1 MQAGKAWCPLAMRA
15 SFFTLGC
22 KVNQYETQI
31 LKQLFSAEG
40 YDIVE
45 FDEQADVCIVNSCTV
60 TDTGDKKTR
69 QALRRAKRENPG
81 AVVALCGCMP
91 QAFPNLCEELSEAQ
105 VITGSYNRKGL
116 LDAVK
121 HSLATGERVIDIT
134 PHRRGE
140 GFERMR
146 ANAFDE
152 HTRAFVKIEDG
163 CERYCSYCII
173 PTARGPVR
181 SKQIGELQTEL
192 QELATQGF
200 KEVVLVGIN
209 LSCYGKDFG
218 LRLLD
223 AVKAAT
229 QISGI
234 ERVRLGSLEPELL
247 TFEDIKAL
255 AALPQFCPQF
265 HLSLQSGC
273 DETLKRMNRHY
284 TTAEYMDIVGQ
295 IRSVFVNSA
304 ITTDIMVGFPGETD
318 TEFEASLA
326 FFESI
331 GFAKAHVFA
340 YSPRA
345 GTKAALLNNQIIKS
359 AKDERSHRM
368 LAAAEQSRKQF
379 LFSQVGKIVP
389 VLFETSEN
397 GLNIGYTLNYTPVHV
412 SGAENLQGIIRQVQL
427 TGVSKDACVGLLIEE

>member
-1 MQAGKAWCPLAMRA
+1 MRA

-31 LKQLFSAEG
+31 LKQMFSAEG

-45 FDEQADVCIVNSCTV
+45 FGEQAEVCVVNSCTV

-91 QAFPNLCEELSEAQ
+91 QAFPNLCDELPEAQ

-121 HSLATGERVIDIT
+121 LSLATGERVIDIT
-134 PHRRGE
+134 PHQRGE

-146 ANAFDE
+146 AKAFDE

-181 SKQIGELQTEL
+181 SKPIEELQTEL
-192 QELATQGF
+192 RELAAQGF
-200 KEVVLVGIN
+200 KEAVLVGIN
-209 LSCYGKDFG
+209 LSCYGKDLG

-223 AVKAAT
+223 AVKAAAA
-229 QISGI
+229 IPGI
-234 ERVRLGSLEPELL
+234 ERIRLGSLEPELL
-247 TFEDIKAL
+247 TYEDIKAL
-255 AALPQFCPQF
+255 ASLPQFCPQF

-284 TTAEYMDIVGQ
+284 TAAEYMKIVKM
-295 IRSVFVNSA
+295 IRSVFKNSA

-318 TEFEASLA
+318 AEFEASLA
-326 FFESI
+326 FFKSV

-345 GTKAALLNNQIIKS
+345 GTKAALLNEQVKKSIK
-359 AKDERSHRM
+359 EQRSHRM
-368 LAAAEQSRKQF
+368 LTAAEQAREQF
-379 LFSQVGKIVP
+379 LWSQTGIIVP

-397 GLNIGYTLNYTPVHV
+397 GLNSGYTMNYTPVHV
-412 SGAENLQGIIRQVQL
+412 ACSENLQGTIRQVRL
-427 TGVSKDACVGLLIEE
+427 TGAAEDACVGQLV